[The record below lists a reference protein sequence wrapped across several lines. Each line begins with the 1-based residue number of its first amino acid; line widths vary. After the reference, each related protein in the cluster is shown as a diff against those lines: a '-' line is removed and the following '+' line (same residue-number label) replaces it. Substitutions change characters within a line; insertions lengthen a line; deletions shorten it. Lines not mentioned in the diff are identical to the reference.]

1 MKSQKRIY
9 VWFAGLA
16 ILLFAQTAFAS
27 EATGSFSRNLTV
39 SGNPQVEIQTGAGN
53 ITVRTGGG
61 DRVSIECRI
70 KANDNWGGGW
80 FGSGSRLSPE
90 ERVKRLEANPPIE
103 QNGNTIVIGKIEDEE
118 LRNNVSI
125 SYEVTVPSSTRLES
139 RTGSGSQRI
148 EDIHGPV
155 RASTGSGTIEIGKIG
170 DQVDAQSGSGHIE
183 IGGADGEVTARTGS
197 GHITLHNIKAGL
209 RASTGSGGIDVD
221 GDARNDWDLHTGSG
235 GIDVRTPSSAGF
247 RIDAES
253 GSGGVTINRPITM
266 QGNFSRRHIE
276 GTVGNGGPTMR
287 LRTGSGGIRVD

>member
-1 MKSQKRIY
+1 MRSQKRIY
-9 VWFAGLA
+9 VWLAGLA
-16 ILLFAQTAFAS
+16 ILLFAQAGFAS

-53 ITVRTGGG
+53 ITVRTGNA
-61 DRVSIECRI
+61 DRISIEGRI

-103 QNGNTIVIGKIEDEE
+103 QNGNRIVIGKIEDEE
-118 LRNNVSI
+118 LRNNVSV
-125 SYEVTVPSSTRLES
+125 SYEVTVPQSTRLES

-170 DQVDAQSGSGHIE
+170 DQVDAQSGAGRIE
-183 IGGADGEVTARTGS
+183 INGAE
-197 GHITLHNIKAGL
+197 L

-276 GTVGNGGPTMR
+276 GTVGSGGPTMR
-287 LRTGSGGIRVD
+287 LRTGSGGIHVD